1 MTLHE
6 AIIKVLQQAGRSMTT
21 REIADALNSNKWYI
35 KDDKSLIAT
44 SQISA
49 RIAKYPE
56 LFTKNGSQVSIKSDS
71 QSIIRNI
78 VPKSE
83 APIANYTSTQDE
95 LSDELKLKILMNE
108 KNFRSAGIIDKIVP
122 DEPGLYC
129 IRIKDPSQLPAPF
142 GSYLTE
148 RGHNILYIGIA
159 ATSLKK
165 RFLGQELRAKGHGT
179 FFRGMGAVLGYRP
192 CKGSLNNYVNKKNYR
207 FSVDDEQSIIK
218 WVNSNL
224 LINWVVFNGNYGET
238 ENLLIRE
245 YSPLLNTDKNPL
257 KLPELA
263 ALRREC
269 RNIAN
274 NN

>member
-6 AIIKVLQQAGRSMTT
+6 AIIQLLQQTSRSMTT
-21 REIADALNSNKWYI
+21 REIADALNRNKWYE
-35 KDDKSLIAT
+35 KEDKSLIAT

-56 LFTKNGSQVSIKSDS
+56 LFTKNGSQVSIKGDS

-78 VPKSE
+78 NPKSE
-83 APIANYTSTQDE
+83 APTANYTSTQDE
-95 LSDELKLKILMNE
+95 LSHELKLKILMNE

-159 ATSLKK
+159 TTTLKK

-179 FFRGMGAVLGYRP
+179 FFRGIGAVLGYRP
-192 CKGSLNNYVNKKNYR
+192 CKGSLKNYKNKNNYR
-207 FSVDDEQSIIK
+207 FSANDEKSIIK
-218 WVNSNL
+218 WINSNL
-224 LINWVVFNGNYGET
+224 LINWVVFNGNYGVT
-238 ENLLIRE
+238 ENLLIKQ
-245 YSPLLNTDKNPL
+245 YSPLLNSDKNPL

-269 RNIAN
+269 RNIARD
-274 NN
+274 